1 MGYTHYWKFK
11 KIEENSD
18 IKFENA
24 VNEFKRLY
32 GLMKKF
38 TRKENDKYSG
48 LKGGKVE
55 IFGYDGT
62 GEPILQP
69 CNNLSSVACVS
80 FNGDASKGQDYET
93 FAITPNE
100 TGFSFCKTARKS
112 YDFAVCVCLLCFA
125 SEFDYFNVSSDGTA
139 DDWELPVQWFKDNS
153 TYKILPKRISE
164 RFDVSYI
171 KEKSL
176 D

>member
-55 IFGYDGT
+55 IFGY
-62 GEPILQP
+62 PYNKL
-69 CNNLSSVACVS
+69 
-80 FNGDASKGQDYET
+80 
-93 FAITPNE
+93 
-100 TGFSFCKTARKS
+100 
-112 YDFAVCVCLLCFA
+112 
-125 SEFDYFNVSSDGTA
+125 
-139 DDWELPVQWFKDNS
+139 
-153 TYKILPKRISE
+153 
-164 RFDVSYI
+164 
-171 KEKSL
+171 
-176 D
+176 